1 MKRQKVKAIGLLSGG
16 LDSILAVKVV
26 QQQGIE
32 VVGLSFV
39 TPFFGSKLAE
49 KAANDLSISLIIKDI
64 TNEHFK
70 VVKNPLHGFGKTMN
84 PCIDCHAL
92 MFKIAGQIMR
102 KRNFDF
108 IFSGEVLD
116 ERPMSQNR
124 RSLDIVAK
132 ISGFKNQ
139 IIRPL
144 SAKLL
149 EKSVPEKKGVIDR
162 EKLLN
167 ICGRGR
173 KRQIELARKF
183 KVKEYPN
190 PAGGC
195 LLTDKGFS
203 QRLKD
208 LLNSKQ
214 KFSDKDLHLLKLGR
228 HYRFSDAAKLI
239 VGRDKGENDLI
250 EAVFDQTKDYLLL
263 VENIPGPMCL
273 LRGDKLSKHV
283 QSAAEICTAYSDTQ
297 ENIQY
302 RVIVRNKNKERV
314 LKITCNKAKKGEK
327 RINLMINK

>member
-1 MKRQKVKAIGLLSGG
+1 M
-16 LDSILAVKVV
+16 DSILAVKVV

-149 EKSVPEKKGVIDR
+149 EKSVPEKK
-162 EKLLN
+162 
-167 ICGRGR
+167 
-173 KRQIELARKF
+173 
-183 KVKEYPN
+183 
-190 PAGGC
+190 
-195 LLTDKGFS
+195 
-203 QRLKD
+203 
-208 LLNSKQ
+208 
-214 KFSDKDLHLLKLGR
+214 
-228 HYRFSDAAKLI
+228 
-239 VGRDKGENDLI
+239 
-250 EAVFDQTKDYLLL
+250 
-263 VENIPGPMCL
+263 
-273 LRGDKLSKHV
+273 
-283 QSAAEICTAYSDTQ
+283 
-297 ENIQY
+297 
-302 RVIVRNKNKERV
+302 
-314 LKITCNKAKKGEK
+314 KIKK
-327 RINLMINK
+327 